1 MRSIIIPVYNE
12 AESLTQLHAE
22 LAVVFPLDEREP
34 AATEF
39 VWVDDGST
47 DSSWAVLRALA
58 EQDPRVIG
66 VRLRRNFGKATAYAA
81 GFRTARGEVLA
92 TLDADLQDDPVEL
105 PKMFAKLQEYDC
117 VIGWKVN
124 RHDPRVKVWSSRL
137 FNAALGSLSGVR
149 LHDQN
154 CGIRVLRRE
163 VVDALPLRGDLYR
176 MIPALAAMQ
185 GFRVAEMPVHHRT
198 RQFGASKYGR
208 TGLRRMFRG
217 LFDLGTVALLFRFRN
232 RPAHF
237 FGAVG
242 GVLLLL
248 GMVINLSL
256 AMLWFSGEQIGG
268 RPLLLLGVLLMV
280 LGVQVVTTGF
290 LADLLILGR
299 ERETPLPIAEV
310 LQKQL

>member
-1 MRSIIIPVYNE
+1 MMRSIIIPVYNE
-12 AESLTQLHAE
+12 AESLVQLHAE
-22 LAVVFPLDEREP
+22 LTAVFPWDDRESDS
-34 AATEF
+34 TEF
-39 VWVDDGST
+39 VFVDDGST
-47 DSSWAVLRALA
+47 DSSWAALRALV
-58 EQDPRVIG
+58 EQNPRVIG
-66 VRLRRNFGKATAYAA
+66 VRLRRNFGKAIAYVA

-92 TLDADLQDDPVEL
+92 TLDADLQDDPAEL
-105 PKMFAKLQEYDC
+105 PKMFAQLQEYDC
-117 VIGWKVN
+117 VIGWKEH
-124 RHDPRVKVWSSRL
+124 RQDPWVKVWSSRL

-163 VVDALPLRGDLYR
+163 VADALPLRGDLYR

-185 GFRVAEMPVHHRT
+185 GFRVAEISVHHRA

-242 GVLLLL
+242 GMLLLL
-248 GMVINLSL
+248 GMVINVYLAALWLSG
-256 AMLWFSGEQIGG
+256 ARIGG
-268 RPLLLLGVLLMV
+268 RPLLLLGVLLVV
-280 LGVQVVTTGF
+280 LGGQVMTTGF

-299 ERETPLPIAEV
+299 ERETPLPIAEF
-310 LQKQL
+310 LRK